1 MSSAPANSFLWGR
14 RGIASLLPNGK
25 ALFTG
30 APLLQPFRRVIH
42 VPHSTQVVGGV
53 VKEEIITARF
63 PLRVPVHC
71 LGLAQQRLAR
81 VYGPGPGA
89 PVGVLKIGSFST
101 LNLCTGSRSL
111 AGGQAIPKA
120 AKNGNKTLK
129 TAFSLMTRSQKAK
142 CLVPGKILAGR
153 LAKPGKV
160 CTRQDPAISATAP
173 AQRPACQS
181 GLSSWL
187 RVMALMVGGLKRC

>member
-1 MSSAPANSFLWGR
+1 MSSTLANSFLWGR

-30 APLLQPFRRVIH
+30 APLLRPFRRVIH
-42 VPHSTQVVGGV
+42 VPHSTRVVGGV

-111 AGGQAIPKA
+111 AGGQARPEA
-120 AKNGNKTLK
+120 AKGGNKTSK
-129 TAFSLMTRSQKAK
+129 TAF
-142 CLVPGKILAGR
+142 
-153 LAKPGKV
+153 
-160 CTRQDPAISATAP
+160 
-173 AQRPACQS
+173 
-181 GLSSWL
+181 
-187 RVMALMVGGLKRC
+187 